1 MLRWRHPRLNHKP
14 SLPPPR
20 HSPPPYNRFLL
31 SSFNRKEPARWAQYG
46 DLKKHKEKR
55 DHPPLTHCWL
65 LRLITPGAVCR
76 EEEVTANGTE
86 LTLVWLISIECDS
99 ENAHQPKTSR
109 KCSVPAQK
117 ATRGGARKTSRELGV
132 VTGAPVV
139 ILDDE
144 ATLKPYE
151 KPKTG
156 KCLCLWICS
165 VFSIPTLDCLF
176 PGFFTGEK
184 KGFLCRRPA
193 PYPNWEIRK
202 RWLRD
207 YIHWPSK
214 SHMPP
219 SEASCLRFCE
229 LRKAPEGGCPVVERR
244 HFPTT
249 VFLSLDLNLG
259 TPTPLIGTNS

>member
-1 MLRWRHPRLNHKP
+1 M
-14 SLPPPR
+14 
-20 HSPPPYNRFLL
+20 
-31 SSFNRKEPARWAQYG
+31 
-46 DLKKHKEKR
+46 
-55 DHPPLTHCWL
+55 
-65 LRLITPGAVCR
+65 
-76 EEEVTANGTE
+76 
-86 LTLVWLISIECDS
+86 VWLVTIECNS
-99 ENAHQPKTSR
+99 ESAHQPKTCR
-109 KCSVPAQK
+109 KFQYLPRKHSGVGQGRPADD
-117 ATRGGARKTSRELGV
+117 LGV
-132 VTGAPVV
+132 MAGAPVV

-151 KPKTG
+151 KPKTA

-176 PGFFTGEK
+176 PGFFIGEE

-207 YIHWPSK
+207 YIHWSSK

-244 HFPTT
+244 HFSTT
-249 VFLSLDLNLG
+249 VFLKFGLEPGDPYTSYRHKLLDTAWIISG
-259 TPTPLIGTNS
+259 IGESFSKTS